1 MTDVDER
8 ECQLAELLTHF
19 EKMKPARLNA
29 IHSRIVKKL
38 PRRPRTNCCTPQ
50 SKLIEN
56 WMPKNVAKT
65 SKALLLILDGAGIKE
80 APFTVSDGWQFKLF
94 TSEIAQRLVHGDGQ
108 VASQRSAMAQT
119 ALMVSSLAARVVE
132 RAREIQRAEPTVHGD
147 ALIAMQGSRD
157 DPGWSKSTTRGSGV
171 VTNERGMVLFKA
183 ALSDMSN
190 RIALNAP

>member
-29 IHSRIVKKL
+29 IHARIVKKT
-38 PRRPRTNCCTPQ
+38 PRRPKTSCCTPQ

-56 WMPKNVAKT
+56 WRPKNVAKT

-80 APFTVSDGWQFKLF
+80 APFTVSDGWQFKFF

-132 RAREIQRAEPTVHGD
+132 RAREIHVNVQSPQCTGTHSSPCKEAAMIPDGANRPLVEAVWSRTNAEWCCLRPLSRICLT
-147 ALIAMQGSRD
+147 AL
-157 DPGWSKSTTRGSGV
+157 P
-171 VTNERGMVLFKA
+171 
-183 ALSDMSN
+183 
-190 RIALNAP
+190 